1 MIQKWEL
8 TVQNHA
14 QKVYYFI
21 TEVLEGKSFLVN
33 GKCLRKKIIKKKK
46 ILFFTVMKLYSITS
60 VGQDLWKSTGPS
72 PLFKQEHLHRAAQ
85 KTF

>member
-1 MIQKWEL
+1 MRDKTKHNKTDKTFLYMIQKWEL

-46 ILFFTVMKLYSITS
+46 NPILYSDEI
-60 VGQDLWKSTGPS
+60 V
-72 PLFKQEHLHRAAQ
+72 
-85 KTF
+85 